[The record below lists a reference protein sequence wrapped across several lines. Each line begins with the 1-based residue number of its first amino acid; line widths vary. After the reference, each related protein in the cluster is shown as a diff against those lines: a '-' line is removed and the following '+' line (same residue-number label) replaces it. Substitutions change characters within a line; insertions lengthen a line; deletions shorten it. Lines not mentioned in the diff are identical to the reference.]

1 MIRVAAV
8 AKVICDNSNTKLD
21 TRNIVVGC
29 LVHDMG
35 NLIKSKMDMMP
46 ELFGPEGVAY
56 WSKVKEE
63 MIEEYGN
70 DVHVATIRMVTEMNL
85 TKESLFYFSAIGGDD
100 TGRVHSEGTLGEK
113 IATYSDMRIGLHGVI
128 SLKERMDDIR
138 HRYIERNMKGFNS
151 DDIDLREER
160 LIDMENDIFKN
171 SSIQPEDITDET
183 TRDIQKALWNWEI
196 V

>member
-1 MIRVAAV
+1 
-8 AKVICDNSNTKLD
+8 
-21 TRNIVVGC
+21 
-29 LVHDMG
+29 
-35 NLIKSKMDMMP
+35 
-46 ELFGPEGVAY
+46 
-56 WSKVKEE
+56 
-63 MIEEYGN
+63 
-70 DVHVATIRMVTEMNL
+70 
-85 TKESLFYFSAIGGDD
+85 
-100 TGRVHSEGTLGEK
+100 
-113 IATYSDMRIGLHGVI
+113 MRIGLHGVI